1 MSADAAKPET
11 TALVQRSAF
20 NFVGLAAAN
29 ALQFALVLMIM
40 VSVVLYAVFKR
51 RDWI

>member
-1 MSADAAKPET
+1 MNFRDMPE
-11 TALVQRSAF
+11 LRWQYGYPV
-20 NFVGLAAAN
+20 
-29 ALQFALVLMIM
+29 ALVLMLL